1 MTELTL
7 SEGMYLGKGK
17 HKRVYL
23 LSTDQTKCVKVVFN
37 KNSLDLK
44 REFAF
49 RKILEKKNL
58 HSTIIPE
65 YYGELKTNLGNG
77 YVFELITDYD
87 NAISYNLKQFCYRT
101 EPALV
106 KSVLKEF
113 KKVYFREKIILSDI
127 DPTNLL
133 VQQYEKDKYRIR
145 IIDNIGSPVIIP
157 LEYYFESIQNKKV
170 TKYWYKLLKWIVAE
184 SESFTEMVKNE
195 NGDWI

>member
-44 REFAF
+44 REFTF

-65 YYGELKTNLGNG
+65 YYGEVKTNLGNG

-101 EPALV
+101 V
-106 KSVLKEF
+106 
-113 KKVYFREKIILSDI
+113 
-127 DPTNLL
+127 N
-133 VQQYEKDKYRIR
+133 DK
-145 IIDNIGSPVIIP
+145 
-157 LEYYFESIQNKKV
+157 
-170 TKYWYKLLKWIVAE
+170 AE
-184 SESFTEMVKNE
+184 IAADV
-195 NGDWI
+195 